1 MKYLKK
7 NVLYWHEYLAD
18 KHNGLET
25 PTKNCEILNLN
36 VRISSPRAGLT
47 FL

>member
-25 PTKNCEILNLN
+25 PTKTEILNLS